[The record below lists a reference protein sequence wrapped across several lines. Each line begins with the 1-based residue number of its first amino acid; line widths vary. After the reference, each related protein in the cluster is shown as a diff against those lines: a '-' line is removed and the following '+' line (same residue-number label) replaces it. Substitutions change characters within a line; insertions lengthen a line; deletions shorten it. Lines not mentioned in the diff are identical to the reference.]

1 LDAHLLH
8 SASAEPKNQKCSIM
22 QQEQKKITKI
32 KHPIEKN
39 RNWIHPLER
48 KKKRLKLESETKRR
62 NEMGGTFPPR

>member
-1 LDAHLLH
+1 
-8 SASAEPKNQKCSIM
+8 M